1 MTRIL
6 LDTMCGGLRTY
17 LRMCGHDTVYSL
29 DRDVEEDD
37 ELLRIVRKEDRLLIT
52 RDEHLADRSDASLL
66 LRSLEVE
73 TQLREILDAGID
85 LQLVD
90 EPEFCG
96 RCNGKLEQVDATTE
110 TPAYAP
116 DPSEERTW
124 RCGECGQYFWKG
136 SHWDHAAETLASV

>member
-1 MTRIL
+1 
-6 LDTMCGGLRTY
+6 
-17 LRMCGHDTVYSL
+17 MCGHDTVYSL
-29 DRDVEEDD
+29 DRDVEADD
-37 ELLRIVRKEDRLLIT
+37 ELLRIASEEDRLLVT
-52 RDEHLADRSDASLL
+52 RDKHLAAQSEASLL

-73 TQLREILDAGID
+73 TQLREILDAGIYLALD
-85 LQLVD
+85 DV
-90 EPEFCG
+90 PEFCG

-136 SHWDHAAETLASV
+136 SHWDEVAETLAAILES